1 MNEMSH
7 DASIEPSA
15 SPPLQTLDL
24 AGEIANA
31 DLILVAT
38 VISFRAVSRP
48 VSLVSLDA
56 SPDEDRLY
64 QAELNII
71 RILAGEPISHSL
83 RVFCLQGKLPSRP
96 WMTLTPG
103 QTVLL
108 FLRATADGDYVP
120 VVPTGTAIQTLPH
133 LAPLP
138 GEASRTQAVAHEL
151 EQIILAADPIAQT
164 DLIIQAT
171 TARTSIGSPINL
183 ELLATSILQN
193 PIRRA
198 AWIAIALA
206 QEEVEVLPE
215 VLPLLAQSV
224 PPAMDVFEHLIAQ
237 QIRALRHRAAR
248 PYLATLLRS
257 SSLEFVQAAI
267 VALRQ
272 LHDPATLSDLMLAL
286 NHQNQEVRY
295 QAVMGLAE
303 LEPTVQAGP
312 AFQTYCA
319 NEPAYLDCW
328 QRWWRNR
335 NLPQRIT
342 EEKNRRHLT
351 EN

>member
-1 MNEMSH
+1 MNEMSR
-7 DASIEPSA
+7 DASIGPSA

-31 DLILVAT
+31 DLIVVAT
-38 VISFRAVSRP
+38 VISFRAMSRP
-48 VSLVSLDA
+48 VSLVSLHA
-56 SPDEDRLY
+56 SPTDDRLY
-64 QAELNII
+64 QADLNIV
-71 RILAGEPISHSL
+71 RILAGEPVSHSL
-83 RVFCLQGKLPSRP
+83 GVFCLQGKLPSRP
-96 WMTLTPG
+96 WMTLTPE

-108 FLRATADGDYVP
+108 FLRATADGNYVP

-151 EQIILAADPIAQT
+151 EQIILVVDPIAQI
-164 DLIIQAT
+164 DLMIQAT
-171 TARTSIGSPINL
+171 TARTSIRSPINL
-183 ELLATSILQN
+183 KLLATPILQN
-193 PIRRA
+193 PTRRA

-206 QEEVEVLPE
+206 EGEVEVLPE
-215 VLPLLAQSV
+215 VLPLFAQSV
-224 PPAMDVFEHLIAQ
+224 PPGIDVFQHLIAQ
-237 QIRALRHRAAR
+237 QIRALRNPAAR
-248 PYLATLLRS
+248 PYLATLLHS
-257 SSLEFVQAAI
+257 SRLEFVQAAI

-312 AFQTYCA
+312 AYQIYCK

-335 NLPQRIT
+335 NLPKPIT
-342 EEKNRRHLT
+342 EEKKIDGI
-351 EN
+351 